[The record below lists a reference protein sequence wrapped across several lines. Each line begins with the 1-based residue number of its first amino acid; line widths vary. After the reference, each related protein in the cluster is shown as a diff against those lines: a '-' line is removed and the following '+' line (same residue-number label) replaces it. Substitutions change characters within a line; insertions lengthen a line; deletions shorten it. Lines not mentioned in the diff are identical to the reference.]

1 MTKQIQETASFELPG
16 NVESSFS
23 ALLFITSDTSWQ
35 SFRKNQTNRLKV
47 SSEYQKN
54 IEQKKKLL

>member
-1 MTKQIQETASFELPG
+1 MIKLRFHDNMTKQIQETASFELPG

-35 SFRKNQTNRLKV
+35 SFRKN
-47 SSEYQKN
+47 
-54 IEQKKKLL
+54 